1 MTLGQRIH
9 MLRTAPGL
17 SRGQLAERLSVSRQA
32 ISKRE
37 LDASTPDLD
46 CLVPLG
52 HLFGIFLD
60 QLVSGTLPDGP
71 APQEPDIRQLAIEVR
86 RHRRTMILTV
96 VGSLAVMP
104 GCTAFAFLYGLRS
117 AALSTVHALLCS
129 RGQVCVCA
137 IFLPSPAPAV
147 RRSLLGRCG
156 RSAGPFAE
164 TEAALTPQ

>member
-46 CLVPLG
+46 CLVLLG

-117 AALSTVHALLCS
+117 AALSIQYMLYYVVVGKYVYVPFSFRLPLLLSAAVFWAGVAALLALL
-129 RGQVCVCA
+129 RKQ
-137 IFLPSPAPAV
+137 
-147 RRSLLGRCG
+147 RR
-156 RSAGPFAE
+156 P
-164 TEAALTPQ
+164 